1 MITAIKDY
9 NSMIIKP
16 QIAWIKKHWVAYLV
30 FTGTVYAVTCLW
42 YIKTVKNL
50 YIQCGIYQKEE
61 S

>member
-16 QIAWIKKHWVAYLV
+16 QFAWIKKHWVAYLV

-50 YIQCGIYQKEE
+50 YIQ
-61 S
+61 